1 MNHILEIVLFIIL
14 FILFGYLFLVFIGL
28 YSAVEEAISNSELK
42 MNDQINELKIQ
53 IAKLQKDVGK

>member
-28 YSAVEEAISNSELK
+28 YNAVEEAISNSELK